1 MQSNNNSAPGKI
13 PPQVFRS
20 NLCNYSCA
28 WSPFDGT
35 KLAVAQAQYFGMVGS
50 GAISLLNVDQA
61 GINLVRQMETPDTTF
76 DVCFNEG
83 NQN

>member
-1 MQSNNNSAPGKI
+1 MEGNNSVVKSAPR
-13 PPQVFRS
+13 VFRS

-61 GINLVRQMETPDTTF
+61 GINV
-76 DVCFNEG
+76 VK
-83 NQN
+83 

>member
-1 MQSNNNSAPGKI
+1 MASSNNSAPVRT